1 MPLHNAR
8 TRRQTRRR
16 TTRRPLTS
24 RRRKG
29 GKKSEEDRLVDDF
42 RKELQRLHKS
52 HNPKDKKT
60 FCAKLKAYAQVVQ
73 LDGKTNAFQ
82 AAQKLRKMASRAVR
96 QEWNDSALK
105 PNKAPLDAICEAI
118 WNDTSKDGEAFFDKK
133 RRRGL
138 MNFVAR
144 FVVPVAGGSLG
155 MVSYIGA
162 HDYDVYKQYPHLDY
176 KSRQNILAERMEK
189 DKNILALA
197 ASFVTGTAATNALTH
212 NWFTTEEGISK
223 NIRKHL
229 TQKAKQ
235 RRNTP
240 SE

>member
-60 FCAKLKAYAQVVQ
+60 FCSKLKAYAQVVQ
-73 LDGKTNAFQ
+73 LDGKTNELQ

-133 RRRGL
+133 RGRGWL
-138 MNFVAR
+138 GFVASSAT
-144 FVVPVAGGSLG
+144 FAGINFITVITGLYLGGSITEDSG
-155 MVSYIGA
+155 AWIGGLSGFLTGIA
-162 HDYDVYKQYPHLDY
+162 G
-176 KSRQNILAERMEK
+176 S
-189 DKNILALA
+189 A
-197 ASFVTGTAATNALTH
+197 AIDRKL
-212 NWFTTEEGISK
+212 FTTEEGISK

-229 TQKAKQ
+229 TRKAKR

>member
-1 MPLHNAR
+1 M
-8 TRRQTRRR
+8 
-16 TTRRPLTS
+16 
-24 RRRKG
+24 
-29 GKKSEEDRLVDDF
+29 
-42 RKELQRLHKS
+42 
-52 HNPKDKKT
+52 
-60 FCAKLKAYAQVVQ
+60 
-73 LDGKTNAFQ
+73 DGKTNELQ

-118 WNDTSKDGEAFFDKK
+118 WNDMSKDGEAFFDKK
-133 RRRGL
+133 RGRGL

-144 FVVPVAGGSLG
+144 FVVPLFAADKFMNVIITAPNISDNTNINIKTVLATIGG
-155 MVSYIGA
+155 
-162 HDYDVYKQYPHLDY
+162 
-176 KSRQNILAERMEK
+176 
-189 DKNILALA
+189 
-197 ASFVTGTAATNALTH
+197 FTGLFGVHALT
-212 NWFTTEEGISK
+212 NNLFTTEEGISK